1 MRRTRLLLA
10 LSTAVTALL
19 VGAPSALAVTN
30 NGTGIVGQTDDKT
43 VSLAMFGTMAF
54 FVLIIIVFSLMQ
66 AWLEHRKHTRT
77 EAAKQHES
85 AVEWK
90 GGW

>member
-19 VGAPSALAVTN
+19 IGAPSALAVTN
-30 NGTGIVGQTDDKT
+30 NGTGIVGEVDDKT
-43 VSLAMFGTMAF
+43 ISLAMFGTMAF
-54 FVLIIIVFSLMQ
+54 FVLIIILFSLIQ
-66 AWLEHRKHTRT
+66 SRLEHRKEQRM
-77 EAAKQHES
+77 EAAKQQET

>member
-19 VGAPSALAVTN
+19 VGAPSAFATTH
-30 NGTGIVGQTDDKT
+30 NGVGIVGETDDKQ
-43 VSLAMFGTMAF
+43 VSLAMFAVMAF
-54 FVLIIIVFSLMQ
+54 FVIVIVVFSLLQ
-66 AWLEHRKHTRT
+66 AWLEHRKHARM
-77 EAAKQHES
+77 EAAQHQES

>member
-1 MRRTRLLLA
+1 MRRARLLLT

-43 VSLAMFGTMAF
+43 ISLAMFGTMAF
-54 FVLIIIVFSLMQ
+54 FVLVIIVFSLIQ
-66 AWLEHRKHTRT
+66 SWLEHRKELRMK
-77 EAAKQHES
+77 AAKQHDT